1 LGEGEGVVRFFVPNF
16 EACVEHYL
24 KHHDITVLESSF
36 IGEQKNEFDF
46 LHLKALLE
54 SVEFSNVQRYEWCDF
69 LPEGF
74 DDYSR
79 AYLPHMDFENGKLMV
94 LNVTAEKIGL
104 PTGGIENLTLGIT
117 HKR

>member
-1 LGEGEGVVRFFVPNF
+1 VPDF

-24 KHHDITVLESSF
+24 EHRDITVLESSF
-36 IGEQKNEFDF
+36 IGGQKNEFDF
-46 LHLKALLE
+46 HYYQFDFSHLKALLE
-54 SVEFSNVQRYEWCDF
+54 SVGFSNVQRYDWRDF

-104 PTGGIENLTLGIT
+104 PTGEIENLTLGVS